1 MAKSQTG
8 DTRGEATRDLNMN
21 AQAMGSKT
29 MVDMFLSSRR
39 NRGDGGSSGFG
50 SSPAAFL

>member
-1 MAKSQTG
+1 MLEKP
-8 DTRGEATRDLNMN
+8 GEATRDAEQR

-39 NRGDGGSSGFG
+39 NREDGSSGLG

>member
-8 DTRGEATRDLNMN
+8 DIRGGATEGSDIN

-39 NRGDGGSSGFG
+39 KRGDGGSSGFG